1 VLLTIEIA
9 LGVLFG
15 ILLYRGLLWF
25 GQSRNLTLPATVF
38 AILLLIIMVTAGLGF
53 IGLVGAALYFQ
64 MTRPGFLVLH
74 RSEFLWGL
82 ALCGLP
88 VLGFSFWQ
96 LAVQNKA
103 LVNLARESVCEKCG
117 ATGLRYRGDEIGR
130 TEEWGPKYE
139 RAMGVCLRCG
149 HAQELC
155 RI

>member
-1 VLLTIEIA
+1 MLLTIEIA
-9 LGVLFG
+9 LGVLLG

-25 GQSRNLTLPATVF
+25 SERRNLTLPATVF
-38 AILLLIIMVTAGLGF
+38 AILVLILLVTASLGF
-53 IGLVGAALYFQ
+53 IGLVGVALYFQ

-88 VLGFSFWQ
+88 ILAFCFWQ

-103 LVNLARESVCEKCG
+103 LVQLARKSVCEKCG

-130 TEEWGPKYE
+130 IEEWGPKYE
-139 RAMGVCLRCG
+139 RAMGGMSSMRPRSG
-149 HAQELC
+149 AM
-155 RI
+155 